1 MRLTDEILK
10 SKYGVSE
17 RALKIGRE
25 AQAQC
30 ASAFSQIE
38 ETAEFNQLK
47 VLVAVPFGAQSFLSK
62 LWVRLFGR
70 RQGKAGGI
78 VCAGI

>member
-38 ETAEFNQLK
+38 ETTEFNQLK
-47 VLVAVPFGAQSFLSK
+47 VLEAFRQCRLAVSYTHLTLPTNSR
-62 LWVRLFGR
+62 V
-70 RQGKAGGI
+70 
-78 VCAGI
+78 